1 MTPLGSREAWPQ
13 NLKIMVDLL
22 IQLPTTG
29 SEGHAKAWLARKSW
43 LGLIMAVCN

>member
-29 SEGHAKAWLARKSW
+29 SEGTQR
-43 LGLIMAVCN
+43 LGLQGKAGLG